1 MNEITLYKKHVHGVG
16 TWKIRSKGNLII
28 IAHATTLGGSEVIH
42 HELVETNLSGRSIEQ
57 QVLLRIKSR
66 VSRMMDKGYKST
78 MGEAERDQSNQL
90 GLHRPMLAHPIDR
103 VSSVDYRGAVLQ
115 KKLDGHRCLI
125 TMDDGQAVAY
135 SRQGKY
141 IPAIKHI
148 LEPLRRVLPHDVTLD
163 GELYVHGVK
172 LQTIGSWIKREQPDT
187 VKLSYVVYDMI
198 APDRYV
204 DRHRELSA
212 ILKGMTTGE
221 PGMIMALP
229 YRQWT
234 SHEDTTRWFR
244 EVRSQ
249 GFEGLM
255 LRLDNRPYEIGRR
268 SSGLLKIKEFDQAEF
283 EVVGFKRSSTGWAIC
298 ECLAPNGSRFDCSAP
313 GTVDEKTYVWHNQAK
328 FIGKKLTIDF
338 AHWTDDGIPFQPTA
352 LRWRDDI

>member
-1 MNEITLYKKHVHGVG
+1 VNEITLYKKHVHGIG
-16 TWKIRSKGNLII
+16 TWRIWSEGATIV
-28 IAHATTLGGSEVIH
+28 IAHATVIGGSEVVH
-42 HELVETNLSGRSIEQ
+42 REQVEVNLSGRTLEQ
-57 QVLLRIKSR
+57 QIALRINSR
-66 VSRMMDKGYKST
+66 VSRMMDKGYKTSRL
-78 MGEAERDQSNQL
+78 EALNDQSNQL

-103 VSSVDYRGAVLQ
+103 VNSVDYRNAVLQ

-125 TMDDGQAVAY
+125 TVDEGKPVAY

-148 LEPLRRVLPHDVTLD
+148 LNALTGRLPQDITLD

-187 VKLSYVVYDMI
+187 LKLSYVVYDI
-198 APDRYV
+198 ISPDRYI
-204 DRHRELSA
+204 DRHAELSA
-212 ILKGMTTGE
+212 ILKGVSTEHPGE
-221 PGMIMALP
+221 IMALP
-229 YRQWT
+229 YRLWT
-234 SHEDTTRWFR
+234 SHEDTTKWFR
-244 EVRSQ
+244 EVRAQ

-255 LRLDNRPYEIGRR
+255 LRLDGRPYEIGRR

-298 ECLAPNGSRFDCSAP
+298 ECLAPNGSKFDCSAP
-313 GTVDEKTYVWHNQAK
+313 GSVAEKTEVWENQAK
-328 FIGKKLTIDF
+328 YLGRKLTVDF

>member
-1 MNEITLYKKHVHGVG
+1 VNEITLYKRHVHGVG
-16 TWKIRSKGNLII
+16 TWRIWSEGDTIR
-28 IAHATTLGGSEVIH
+28 IAHATAIGGSEVMH
-42 HELVETNLSGRSIEQ
+42 SEKVEVNLSGRSLEQ
-57 QVLLRIKSR
+57 QIRLRINSR
-66 VSRMMDKGYKST
+66 VSRMMDKGYKSSVA
-78 MGEAERDQSNQL
+78 EAQSDQSNQL

-103 VSSVDYRGAVLQ
+103 MTSVDYRGAVLQ

-125 TMDDGQAVAY
+125 TMDEGQAVAY

-141 IPAIKHI
+141 IPSIKHI
-148 LEPLRRVLPHDVTLD
+148 LDPLTKRLPQDVTLD

-187 VKLSYVVYDMI
+187 VKLSYVVYDI
-198 APDRYV
+198 ISPDRYI
-204 DRHRELSA
+204 DRHRELSS
-212 ILKGMTTGE
+212 ILNGVTTGE
-221 PGMIMALP
+221 PGMIVPLP
-229 YRQWT
+229 YRIWT
-234 SHEDTTRWFR
+234 SHEDTTKWFR
-244 EVRSQ
+244 EVRTQ

-268 SSGLLKIKEFDQAEF
+268 SSSLLKIKEFEQAEF

-298 ECLAPNGSRFDCSAP
+298 ECLAPNGSKFDCSAP
-313 GTVDEKTYVWHNQAK
+313 GSVDEKTYVWHNQAE
-328 FIGKKLTIDF
+328 FLGKKLTIDF